1 MQRPLKILFVAG
13 FFPPY
18 APPGA
23 VRNPKLAEYLAAA
36 GHEVQVLS
44 IQEQAHAG
52 LHESV
57 LPDAHVHSLPYAEPG
72 EAVTRIVRA
81 VKRISGT
88 ARATDRDT
96 AADGKAG
103 AAPARGPG
111 PSPLKLLYRQAV
123 ALPDRYRSWVRAAV
137 RRGRILART
146 WMPDVI
152 LSSGPPQSAHIAAAR
167 LSRALGCPWVAEL
180 RDLWANNPY
189 VDVHPLL
196 RGAFEAKARAT
207 LGHARA
213 MVALT
218 RTAQAE
224 LQATYDVPVLLAT
237 NGYDPADFEGLQD
250 IARPEADAGR
260 LTIIHAGVIYPGR
273 RDPRALF
280 EAINRLDADKAR
292 IRVRFFHDE
301 LDFVG
306 RLARELDVQG
316 CVEIRAAVPRREI
329 LRIERES
336 DVLLLC
342 RWANPADD
350 GVIPGKV
357 FEYIGARRPIL
368 SIGSTSGEAAEIV
381 RAGPFG
387 LVSNDPDE
395 IAAQLRAWLDQIEAE
410 GRIPDL
416 SADAARPFER
426 AAQFRKIETL
436 LDEVVRG

>member
-23 VRNPKLAEYLAAA
+23 VRNPKLAQYLAEA
-36 GHEVQVLS
+36 GHDLQVLS
-44 IQEQAHAG
+44 ILEAKHEG
-52 LHESV
+52 LHDAV
-57 LPDAHVHSLPYAEPG
+57 LPEGRVHPLPYAEPG
-72 EAVTRIVRA
+72 AVVTRAVGRARQLAASTVTQGGGAGATEAVGGGP
-81 VKRISGT
+81 S
-88 ARATDRDT
+88 
-96 AADGKAG
+96 
-103 AAPARGPG
+103 RGNG
-111 PSPLKLLYRQAV
+111 PSPLKLLYRQAI
-123 ALPDRYRSWVRAAV
+123 ALPDRYRSWVRVAEK
-137 RRGRILART
+137 RGRALART
-146 WMPDVI
+146 WHPDVI

-167 LSRALGCPWVAEL
+167 LSKALARPWVAEL

-196 RGAFEAKARAT
+196 RGVFEAKARAT
-207 LGHARA
+207 LSHASA

-218 RTAQAE
+218 KTAQAE
-224 LQATYDVPVLLAT
+224 LQATYDVPVLLAM
-237 NGYDPADFEGLQD
+237 NGYDPADFEGLQT
-250 IARPEADAGR
+250 ITRPVGDAGR

-280 EAINRLDADKAR
+280 EAITRLGADKAR
-292 IRVRFFHDE
+292 VRVRFFHDE

-306 RLARELDVQG
+306 RLARDLEVEE
-316 CVEIRAAVPRREI
+316 CVEIRAAVPRKDI

-368 SIGSTSGEAAEIV
+368 SIGSTSGEAADIV

-395 IAAQLRAWLDQIEAE
+395 IAAQLHAWLDQIDAE

-416 SADAARPFER
+416 PADAAHPFER
-426 AAQFRKIETL
+426 AAQFRKIGSL
-436 LDEVVRG
+436 LDAVVRG